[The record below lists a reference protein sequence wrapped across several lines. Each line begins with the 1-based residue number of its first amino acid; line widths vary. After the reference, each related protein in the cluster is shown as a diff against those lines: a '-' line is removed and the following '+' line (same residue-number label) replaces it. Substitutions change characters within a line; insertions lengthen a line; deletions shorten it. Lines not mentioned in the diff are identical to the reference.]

1 MLSTSHIGLGV
12 LAPHAPA
19 ALAGREV
26 STPPGVLSSLATG
39 WALDSRVAE
48 SPWLGQFTGCP
59 DGQRNAA
66 ESECLAAVQEAAQAL
81 GLPIGRLSKRVNV
94 SGVPS
99 GCSYSQVSKKALFND
114 RVNSPAAPSYQLV
127 CIDVTPALKPLEDHR
142 IGWLHIPKAGTSF
155 GTSLAHVAN
164 SWSVGTSGV
173 ELLPADAQMVDC
185 TAIECT
191 VTETREF
198 IGRFPFETY
207 YPDVFWRASE
217 RSWGDHTPLSGDWKD
232 FRGRMFSTFREPHSR
247 LVSGWHYFTDTSMP
261 LEEYAVQTAGSMTS
275 MLAGQQQ
282 YPLRCLNKPSHN
294 QCPWTE
300 EPNVSL
306 ALQRLDDFAFVG
318 LTGEWELSMCLLH
331 AMPGAA
337 PVVSAELSNSR
348 PNSIEADPASEPA
361 TKDQYDDVVYEAIAS
376 RFWADVSK
384 AGLSRE
390 LCTSTLHLAGVLPE
404 EMSRSEGLQV
414 RAYNE
419 D

>member
-1 MLSTSHIGLGV
+1 MP
-12 LAPHAPA
+12 APRTPA

-26 STPPGVLSSLATG
+26 SAPLAAWASRTTG
-39 WALDSRVAE
+39 WEFDSRVAE
-48 SPWLGQFTGCP
+48 DPGQFTGCP

-66 ESECLAAVQEAAQAL
+66 ESECLAAVQEAAQAV
-81 GLPIGRLSKRVNV
+81 GLLVGTRSKQVNV
-94 SGVPS
+94 SEVPS
-99 GCSYSQVSKKALFND
+99 GCTYSQLTKMALFNSWVHPTD
-114 RVNSPAAPSYQLV
+114 NPGRARPRHVLYQLV
-127 CIDVTPALKPLEDHR
+127 CIDLLPQEAPAVQSPEEHR

-155 GTSLAHVAN
+155 GTSLAHLAN
-164 SWSVGTSGV
+164 SWSVATPGV
-173 ELLPADAQMVDC
+173 KTLPADAQKVDC
-185 TAIECT
+185 TAVKCD

-207 YPDVFWRASE
+207 YLNVFWHASA
-217 RSWGDHTPLSGDWKD
+217 RSWGDHSTLSGDWEG
-232 FRGRMFSTFREPHSR
+232 FRGRMFSMFREPHSR

-261 LEEYAVQTAGSMTS
+261 LEEYAVRTAGSLTS

-282 YPLRCLNKPSHN
+282 YALRCLNKPSHK

-306 ALQRLDDFAFVG
+306 ALQRLGDFAFVG

-331 AMPGAA
+331 AKPDTT
-337 PVVSAELSNSR
+337 PIVPAELSNSR
-348 PNSIEADPASEPA
+348 HNFVEPNPASEPA
-361 TKDQYDDVVYEAIAS
+361 TKDKYDDVVYDAIAR
-376 RFWADVSK
+376 RFWADVDK

-390 LCTSTLHLAGVLPE
+390 MCTSILQQVGVLPRD
-404 EMSRSEGLQV
+404 MSLSIES